1 MRLAFAVW
9 LAVAGLAPAAAQV
22 GVAISSPGVSIGI
35 NVPTY
40 PTLVRVPEYPVY
52 YAPGLPTNYF
62 FYDGLY
68 WVFQGDGWYQ
78 STWYNGPW
86 YPVPPDAVPVYLLR
100 VPVRYYRH
108 PPAYFHGWRADAAPR
123 WDQHWGHAWA
133 DHHRDWNRWDRAHAP
148 APAPLPSYQ
157 RRYAGDRYPRDA
169 SAQAREH
176 AREYHYQP
184 REQASR
190 QHYEQ
195 HVQPARVQ
203 EAPRGGPDRN
213 PHGGPQG
220 QPHEQRAPHE
230 REQHGR
236 DPRGEHHEGARRDDH
251 GSGG

>member
-1 MRLAFAVW
+1 MRVAFALW
-9 LAVAGLAPAAAQV
+9 LTVAGLAPAAAQV
-22 GVAISSPGVSIGI
+22 GITFSSPGVSIGI

-40 PTLVRVPEYPVY
+40 PTLVRVPDYPVY

-68 WVFQGDGWYQ
+68 WVFQGDSWYQ

-100 VPVRYYRH
+100 VPVRYYHR
-108 PPAYFHGWRADAAPR
+108 PPAYFHGWRADAPPH
-123 WDQHWGHAWA
+123 WGEHWGHAWA
-133 DHHRDWNRWDRAHAP
+133 EQHRDWNHWDRAHAP
-148 APAPLPSYQ
+148 RPAPLPSYQ
-157 RRYAGDRYPRDA
+157 RRYAGNNYPHDA
-169 SAQAREH
+169 AAQAREH

-195 HVQPARVQ
+195 HVQPARAA
-203 EAPRGGPDRN
+203 APQGSPQSGPYRN
-213 PHGGPQG
+213 PHAAPQA
-220 QPHEQRAPHE
+220 HEQRAPQGHE
-230 REQHGR
+230 QPDHHQGGR
-236 DPRGEHHEGARRDDH
+236 KHDH